1 MMSHNEQTVL
11 ELRHVA
17 FHFIKRKGYFSKQKF
32 WAIKDV
38 SFTLNKGECLGVIG
52 RNGAGKTTLLQ
63 MLAGIIRPD
72 EGAFVN
78 HGFST
83 TLLSLQVGFI
93 PYLTGRENTM
103 LNGLY
108 LGLRKSFIKHRMA
121 DILDFSEL
129 GDFFDQPIS
138 AYSAGMRARLGFS
151 IAFQLDPD
159 VLLIDEV
166 LGVGDAAFREKST
179 EKMNEKIKSNKTVVI
194 VSHSPSTI
202 RDLCNR
208 AVWIENG
215 VSMAEGDPAEVLEA
229 YTDFIKQSQNAKSN

>member
-1 MMSHNEQTVL
+1 MQNEETVM
-11 ELRHVA
+11 ELHHAA
-17 FHFIKRKGYFSKQKF
+17 FHFIKRKGYFAKQKY

-38 SFTLNKGECLGVIG
+38 SFTLKKGECLGVIG

-72 EGAFVN
+72 EGVFLN
-78 HGFST
+78 HGYSA
-83 TLLSLQVGFI
+83 TLLSLQAGFI

-108 LGLRKSFIKHRMA
+108 LGLRKSDIKNKTA
-121 DILDFSEL
+121 DIQDFSEL
-129 GDFFDQPIS
+129 EDFFDQPIS
-138 AYSAGMRARLGFS
+138 SYSAGMRARLGFS

-166 LGVGDAAFREKST
+166 LGVGDESFREKSSG
-179 EKMNEKIKSNKTVVI
+179 KMMDKIKSNKTVVI

-202 RDLCNR
+202 RELCNR
-208 AVWIENG
+208 AVWIERG
-215 VSMAEGDPAEVLEA
+215 ISMAEGDPGEVLNA
-229 YTDFIKQSQNAKSN
+229 YFDFVKQNLSVTSR

>member
-1 MMSHNEQTVL
+1 MMDHEEIVI
-11 ELRHVA
+11 ELQHVA
-17 FHFIKRKGYFSKQKF
+17 FHFIKRKGYFTKKKY

-38 SFTLNKGECLGVIG
+38 SFTLKKGECLGVIG

-63 MLAGIIRPD
+63 MLAGIILPD
-72 EGAFVN
+72 DGVFLN
-78 HGFST
+78 HGYST
-83 TLLSLQVGFI
+83 SLLSLQAGFI

-108 LGLRKSFIKHRMA
+108 LGLKKSEIKAKTDEIHE
-121 DILDFSEL
+121 FSEL
-129 GDFFDQPIS
+129 EDFFDQPIS
-138 AYSAGMRARLGFS
+138 SYSAGMRARLGFS

-166 LGVGDAAFREKST
+166 LGVGDASFQEKSSS
-179 EKMNEKIKSNKTVVI
+179 KMMEKIKSNKTVVI

-208 AVWIENG
+208 AVWIEKG
-215 VSMAEGDPAEVLEA
+215 VSRAEGDPGQVLNA
-229 YTDFIKQSQNAKSN
+229 YIDFAKQQHAMASR